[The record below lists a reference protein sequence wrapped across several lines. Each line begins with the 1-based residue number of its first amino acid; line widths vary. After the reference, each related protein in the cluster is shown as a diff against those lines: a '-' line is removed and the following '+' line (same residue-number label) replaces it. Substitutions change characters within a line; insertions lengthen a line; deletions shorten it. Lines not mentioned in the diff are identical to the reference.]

1 MKMKCEVIRDLFPS
15 YIDGLTSEESNELI
29 EEHLKEC
36 RECRE
41 YLDDMKEDI
50 VQENQP
56 VKNKEAVKPFR
67 KLRQKT
73 RRKILLTAGG
83 AVLACGLIFG
93 GGLLY
98 YGRSWTANSE
108 DVKMT
113 IDAQGGI
120 ATLRFAPEKK
130 NCKLYAE
137 AGEDNTITIVESK
150 QIPFAKT
157 YNPNA
162 YWSCTFIDEDTVMGI
177 DGQNMDFSG
186 DQVLTIKYE
195 DRTETISIG
204 DLASQALENPV
215 AKSEDVKMTLEKDDA
230 GTVTLGFF
238 PELMGVSLK
247 VEVTGENQ
255 ILIRQYYDGEGE
267 PVENGAFYT
276 LQFLDENRIQKEDGT
291 VLEFSQNDVLTIE
304 YEDETKEILFS
315 DLWKGNLPEDES
327 EDQA

>member
-1 MKMKCEVIRDLFPS
+1 
-15 YIDGLTSEESNELI
+15 
-29 EEHLKEC
+29 
-36 RECRE
+36 
-41 YLDDMKEDI
+41 MKEDI
-50 VQENQP
+50 AGENQP

-73 RRKILLTAGG
+73 RKKIFLTAGG
-83 AVLACGLIFG
+83 AVLVCTLLFG

-150 QIPFAKT
+150 QVPFAKT

-162 YWSCTFIDEDTVMGI
+162 YWSCTFIDEDTVMGL
-177 DGQNMDFSG
+177 DGQNMDFSE

-195 DRTETISIG
+195 DRTESIPIG
-204 DLASQALENPV
+204 ELASQALENPV
-215 AKSEDVKMTLEKDDA
+215 AQSKDVKMTLEKDDT

-247 VEVTGENQ
+247 VEAAGENH
-255 ILIRQYYDGEGE
+255 ILIRQYYNGEGE
-267 PVENGAFYT
+267 PAENGTFYT
-276 LQFLDENRIQKEDGT
+276 VDFIDENTIRLSDGT
-291 VLEFSQNDVLTIE
+291 ERELSQEDVLTIE
-304 YEDETKEILFS
+304 YEDKIEEISFS
-315 DLWKGNLPEDES
+315 DLWEGSLPGNAQD
-327 EDQA
+327 D

>member
-1 MKMKCEVIRDLFPS
+1 MKMKCEIIRDLFPS
-15 YIDGLTSEESNELI
+15 YIDGLTSRESNELI
-29 EEHLKEC
+29 EEHLEEC
-36 RECRE
+36 GDCRE
-41 YLDDMKEDI
+41 YLASMQEEI

-73 RRKILLTAGG
+73 RRKIFLTAGG
-83 AVLACGLIFG
+83 AVLACGLLFG

-137 AGEDNTITIVESK
+137 AGEDNTIIIVESK
-150 QIPFAKT
+150 QVPFAKT

-162 YWSCTFIDEDTVMGI
+162 YWSCTFIDEDTVMGLK
-177 DGQNMDFSG
+177 GQNMDFSE
-186 DQVLTIKYE
+186 DQVLTIKYK
-195 DRTETISIG
+195 DRTETISLA
-204 DLASQALENPV
+204 DLAREALENPP
-215 AKSEDVKMTLEKDDA
+215 AQSDEVKMTWAKEDN

-238 PELMGVSLK
+238 PEILGVSLK
-247 VEVTGENQ
+247 VE
-255 ILIRQYYDGEGE
+255 DPDP
-267 PVENGAFYT
+267 PV
-276 LQFLDENRIQKEDGT
+276 L
-291 VLEFSQNDVLTIE
+291 
-304 YEDETKEILFS
+304 
-315 DLWKGNLPEDES
+315 
-327 EDQA
+327 

>member
-1 MKMKCEVIRDLFPS
+1 MKMKCEIIRDLFPS
-15 YIDGLTSEESNELI
+15 YIDGLTSRESNELI
-29 EEHLKEC
+29 EEHLEEC
-36 RECRE
+36 GDCRE
-41 YLDDMKEDI
+41 YLASMQEEI

-73 RRKILLTAGG
+73 RRKIFLTAGG
-83 AVLACGLIFG
+83 AVLACGLLFG

-137 AGEDNTITIVESK
+137 AGEDNTIIIVESK
-150 QIPFAKT
+150 QVPFAKT

-177 DGQNMDFSG
+177 DGQNMDFSE

-204 DLASQALENPV
+204 ELASQALENPV
-215 AKSEDVKMTLEKDDA
+215 AQSEDVKMTLEKDDK

-238 PELMGVSLK
+238 PELMGASLK
-247 VEVTGENQ
+247 VEDTGENQ

-276 LQFLDENRIQKEDGT
+276 VDFIDENTIRLSDGT
-291 VLEFSQNDVLTIE
+291 ERELSQDDVLTIE
-304 YEDETKEILFS
+304 YEDKTEEISFS
-315 DLWKGNLPEDES
+315 DLWEGSLPGDAQEG
-327 EDQA
+327 

>member
-1 MKMKCEVIRDLFPS
+1 MKMKCEIIRDLFPS
-15 YIDGLTSEESNELI
+15 YIDGLTSRESNELI
-29 EEHLKEC
+29 EEHLEEC
-36 RECRE
+36 GECRE
-41 YLDDMKEDI
+41 YLASMQEEI

-73 RRKILLTAGG
+73 RRKIFLTAGG
-83 AVLACGLIFG
+83 AVMACGLLFG

-150 QIPFAKT
+150 QVPFAKT

-162 YWSCTFIDEDTVMGI
+162 YWSCTFIDEDTVMGL
-177 DGQNMDFSG
+177 DGQNMDFSE

-195 DRTETISIG
+195 DRTESIPIG
-204 DLASQALENPV
+204 ELASQALENPV
-215 AKSEDVKMTLEKDDA
+215 AQSKDVKMTLEKDDT

-247 VEVTGENQ
+247 VEAAGENH
-255 ILIRQYYDGEGE
+255 ILIRQYYNGEGE
-267 PVENGAFYT
+267 PAENGTFYT
-276 LQFLDENRIQKEDGT
+276 VDFIDENTIRLSDGT
-291 VLEFSQNDVLTIE
+291 ERELSQDDVLTIE
-304 YEDETKEILFS
+304 YEDKTEEISFS
-315 DLWKGNLPEDES
+315 DLWEGSLPGDAQ
-327 EDQA
+327 DD

>member
-1 MKMKCEVIRDLFPS
+1 MKMKCEIIRDLFPS
-15 YIDGLTSEESNELI
+15 YIDGLTSRESNELI
-29 EEHLKEC
+29 EEHLEEC
-36 RECRE
+36 GACRE
-41 YLDDMKEDI
+41 YLDEMKEDI
-50 VQENQP
+50 AGENQP

-73 RRKILLTAGG
+73 RKKIFLTAGG
-83 AVLACGLIFG
+83 AVLVCALLFG
-93 GGLLY
+93 GGFLY

-120 ATLRFAPEKK
+120 ATFRFAPEKK

-150 QIPFAKT
+150 QVPFAKT

-162 YWSCTFIDEDTVMGI
+162 YWSCTFIDEDTVMGL
-177 DGQNMDFSG
+177 DGQNMDFSE

-195 DRTETISIG
+195 DRTESIPIG
-204 DLASQALENPV
+204 ELASQALENPV
-215 AKSEDVKMTLEKDDA
+215 AQSKDVKMTLEKDDT

-247 VEVTGENQ
+247 VEAAGENH
-255 ILIRQYYDGEGE
+255 ILIRQYYNGEGE
-267 PVENGAFYT
+267 PAENGTFYT
-276 LQFLDENRIQKEDGT
+276 VDFIDENTIRLSDGT
-291 VLEFSQNDVLTIE
+291 ERELSQEDVLTIE
-304 YEDETKEILFS
+304 YEDKIVEISFS
-315 DLWKGNLPEDES
+315 DLWEGSLPGNAQD
-327 EDQA
+327 D

>member
-1 MKMKCEVIRDLFPS
+1 MKCEIIRDLFPS
-15 YIDGLTSEESNELI
+15 YIDGLTSRESNELI
-29 EEHLKEC
+29 EEHLEEC
-36 RECRE
+36 GDCRE
-41 YLDDMKEDI
+41 YLASMQEEI

-73 RRKILLTAGG
+73 RRKIFLTAGG
-83 AVLACGLIFG
+83 AVLACGLLFG

-137 AGEDNTITIVESK
+137 AGENNTIIIVESK
-150 QIPFAKT
+150 QVPFAKT

-177 DGQNMDFSG
+177 DGQNMDFSE

-204 DLASQALENPV
+204 ELASQALENPV
-215 AKSEDVKMTLEKDDA
+215 AQSEDVKMTLEKDDK

-247 VEVTGENQ
+247 VEDTGENQ

-276 LQFLDENRIQKEDGT
+276 VDFIGENTIRLSDGT
-291 VLEFSQNDVLTIE
+291 ERELSQDDVLTIE
-304 YEDETKEILFS
+304 YEDKKEEISFS
-315 DLWKGNLPEDES
+315 DLWEGSLPGDVQEG
-327 EDQA
+327 

>member
-29 EEHLKEC
+29 KEHLEEC

-73 RRKILLTAGG
+73 RRKIILAAGG
-83 AVLACGLIFG
+83 AALACGLIFG

-98 YGRSWTANSE
+98 YGRSWTAESE

-130 NCKLYAE
+130 NCKLTAE

-162 YWSCTFIDEDTVMGI
+162 YWSCTFLDENTVMGI
-177 DGQNMDFSG
+177 DGQNMDFRE

-204 DLASQALENPV
+204 ELASRALENP
-215 AKSEDVKMTLEKDDA
+215 AAQSEDVKMTFDKDDT
-230 GTVTLGFF
+230 GTVVLGFY

-247 VEVTGENQ
+247 VEETGENR
-255 ILIRQYYDGEGE
+255 ILIRQYYDGKGE
-267 PVENGAFYT
+267 PVENGDVYT
-276 LQFLDENRIQKEDGT
+276 LRFSGGNRIQKENGEI
-291 VLEFSQNDVLTIE
+291 LEFSEEDELIIE
-304 YEDETKEILFS
+304 YQDKEVEIPLK
-315 DLWKGNLPEDES
+315 DLWEGGLS
-327 EDQA
+327 EELMK

>member
-29 EEHLKEC
+29 EEHLEEC

-73 RRKILLTAGG
+73 RRKIFLTAGG
-83 AVLACGLIFG
+83 AVLVCGLIFG

-113 IDAQGGI
+113 IEAQGGI

-130 NCKLYAE
+130 NCKLNAE

-177 DGQNMDFSG
+177 DGQNMDFSE

-204 DLASQALENPV
+204 ELASQALENPV
-215 AKSEDVKMTLEKDDA
+215 ALSEDVKMTLEKDDT

-247 VEVTGENQ
+247 VEDTGENQ
-255 ILIRQYYDGEGE
+255 ILIRQYYDGQGE

-276 LQFLDENRIQKEDGT
+276 VNFIDENTIRLSDGT
-291 VLEFSQNDVLTIE
+291 ERKLSQDDVLTIE
-304 YEDETKEILFS
+304 YEDKTEEISFS
-315 DLWKGNLPEDES
+315 DLWEGSLPGDEQ
-327 EDQA
+327 EG

>member
-29 EEHLKEC
+29 KEHLEEC

-73 RRKILLTAGG
+73 RRKIFLAAGG

-98 YGRSWTANSE
+98 YGRSWTAESE

-120 ATLRFAPEKK
+120 ATLRFTPEKK
-130 NCKLYAE
+130 NCKLTAE

-162 YWSCTFIDEDTVMGI
+162 YWSCTFLDENTVMGI
-177 DGQNMDFSG
+177 DGQNMDFRE

-204 DLASQALENPV
+204 ELASRALENP
-215 AKSEDVKMTLEKDDA
+215 AAQSEDVKMTFDKDDT
-230 GTVTLGFF
+230 GTVVLGFY

-247 VEVTGENQ
+247 VEETGENR
-255 ILIRQYYDGEGE
+255 ILIRQYYDGKGE
-267 PVENGAFYT
+267 PVENGDVYT
-276 LQFLDENRIQKEDGT
+276 LRFSGGNRIQKENGEI
-291 VLEFSQNDVLTIE
+291 LEFSEEDELIIE
-304 YEDETKEILFS
+304 YQDKEVEIPLK
-315 DLWKGNLPEDES
+315 DLWKGELS
-327 EDQA
+327 EELMK